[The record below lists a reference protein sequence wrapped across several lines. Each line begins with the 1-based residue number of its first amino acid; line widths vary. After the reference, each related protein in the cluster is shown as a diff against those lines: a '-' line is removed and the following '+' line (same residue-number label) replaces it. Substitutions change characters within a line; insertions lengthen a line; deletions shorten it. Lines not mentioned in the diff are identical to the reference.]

1 MTKGRCLGLIGGL
14 GVGATV
20 HYYRRLAEA
29 HAERAASL
37 DFVMV
42 HAETARVFEYVA
54 AGDGVGLAEYLLGF
68 VQRMKEA
75 GAEFAAIPAVTP
87 HYCMRELL
95 AKSPLPI
102 LNIFDPLAEDL
113 AARKLRR
120 VGVFGTQFV
129 MDSELFGMV
138 NGVEIV
144 HARPDEAESIHKTYV
159 ELAHR
164 GKGTEEQ
171 FRSLT
176 KIAKTL
182 CERDGAEAIVLAGTD
197 LALLFDET
205 NTEFPS
211 VDCAALHLK
220 AIADVLLAET

>member
-1 MTKGRCLGLIGGL
+1 
-14 GVGATV
+14 
-20 HYYRRLAEA
+20 
-29 HAERAASL
+29 
-37 DFVMV
+37 MV
-42 HAETARVFEYVA
+42 HAETPRVFEYVT
-54 AGDGVGLAEYLLGF
+54 AGDRVGLAEYLLGF

-87 HYCMRELL
+87 HYCLRELL

-129 MDSELFGMV
+129 MDSNLFGMV

-144 HARPDEAESIHKTYV
+144 HARPDEAESIHTTYV
-159 ELAHR
+159 ELARR

-176 KIAKTL
+176 AIAKAL

-220 AIADVLLAET
+220 AIANVLLAET

>member
-14 GVGATV
+14 GVGATA
-20 HYYRRLAEA
+20 HYYRRLAEM
-29 HAERAASL
+29 HSERAASL

-42 HAETARVFEYVA
+42 HAETPRVFEYVT
-54 AGDGVGLAEYLLGF
+54 AGDRVGLAEYLSGF

-87 HYCMRELL
+87 HYCVRELS
-95 AKSPLPI
+95 ANSPLPI

-113 AARKLRR
+113 AARGLHR
-120 VGVFGTQFV
+120 VGVFGTRFV

-138 NGVEIV
+138 DGVEIV
-144 HARPDEAESIHKTYV
+144 RARPDEAESIHKMYV
-159 ELAHR
+159 ELAAR

-176 KIAKTL
+176 EIAKTL
-182 CERDGAEAIVLAGTD
+182 CDRDGAEAIVLAGTD
-197 LALLFDET
+197 LTLLFDET

-211 VDCAALHLK
+211 IDCAALHLR
-220 AIADVLLAET
+220 AIENVLLAET

>member
-14 GVGATV
+14 GVGATA
-20 HYYRRLAEA
+20 HYYRRLAEM

-42 HAETARVFEYVA
+42 HAETPRVFGYVE
-54 AGDGVGLAEYLLGF
+54 AGDRAGLAEYLSGF
-68 VQRMKEA
+68 IQRMKEA

-87 HYCMRELL
+87 HFCVRELA
-95 AKSPLPI
+95 AKSPLPL
-102 LNIFDPLAEDL
+102 LNIFDPLAENL
-113 AARKLRR
+113 AARKLHR
-120 VGVFGTQFV
+120 VAVFGTRFV

-138 NGVEIV
+138 DGVEIV
-144 HARPDEAESIHKTYV
+144 HARPDEVDSIHKTYV
-159 ELAHR
+159 ELAQR

-176 KIAKTL
+176 EIAKTL
-182 CERDGAEAIVLAGTD
+182 CERDGAEAVVLAGTD
-197 LALLFDET
+197 LALLFDES

-220 AIADVLLAET
+220 AIANVLLA